1 MEERLQK
8 ILAQAG
14 LGSRRGCEEL
24 IRAGRVLVN
33 GQTATLGMK
42 ADPKTDEIQV
52 DGEPLKTGDAP
63 IYIMLNK
70 PRGVLSAVHSSDGR
84 QTVVDL
90 IHIPT
95 RVYPVGRLD
104 VDSEGLIL
112 LTNDGALTNQLTH
125 PRYEH
130 EKEYRVLVG
139 CRPDEAQL
147 QAWRRGIVLED
158 GFRTSPAEV
167 RLDKVTGDAAWLTVI
182 LKEGHKRQIRE
193 MGASTGLPVLRIIR
207 VRIGNL
213 QLGTLKSKEWRYLTA
228 KEINELKNPS
238 SRPTK
243 DAQHRKPTRLR
254 APHRDR
260 RERND
265 HEELGSGHSPF
276 KPFGKLRQH
285 DDGEEHP
292 PREGYRPR
300 RERAETTTASG
311 NRPPHKPFGKL
322 RRRDDGEEHPPREN
336 YRPRRE
342 RDETATASGNRP
354 SHKPYQRRSSPSDSD
369 THPLH
374 HPKNRG
380 KPVDSRRKPI
390 NKRKP

>member
-42 ADPKTDEIQV
+42 ANPQTDQIQV
-52 DGEPLKTGDAP
+52 DGEPLKTGGAP
-63 IYIMLNK
+63 VYILLNK
-70 PRGVLSAVHSSDGR
+70 PRGVLSAAYSPEGR

-90 IHIPT
+90 INIPT

-104 VDSEGLIL
+104 IDSEGLIL
-112 LTNDGALTNQLTH
+112 LTNDGELTNQLTH

-139 CRPDEAQL
+139 RRPDEEQL

-158 GFRTSPAEV
+158 GFRTSPADV
-167 RLDKVTGDAAWLTVI
+167 RLDKITGDVAWLTVI

-207 VRIGNL
+207 VRMGSL

-228 KEINELKNPS
+228 EEINELKNPS
-238 SRPTK
+238 APAK
-243 DAQHRKPTRLR
+243 KAAQTRKPSGLR
-254 APHRDR
+254 APYQNRRDR
-260 RERND
+260 EDNEERRENR
-265 HEELGSGHSPF
+265 PPR
-276 KPFGKLRQH
+276 KPFGKLRQR
-285 DDGEEHP
+285 DNNEERA
-292 PREGYRPR
+292 PREEGYRPR
-300 RERAETTTASG
+300 RERDDNENRRENRE
-311 NRPPHKPFGKL
+311 NRPPRKPFN
-322 RRRDDGEEHPPREN
+322 RRDSAPGESRPPR
-336 YRPRRE
+336 
-342 RDETATASGNRP
+342 
-354 SHKPYQRRSSPSDSD
+354 RSE
-369 THPLH
+369 
-374 HPKNRG
+374 NRG
-380 KPVDSRRKPI
+380 KPTGGARKPG